1 MKNTLTTILVLL
13 IFFGGPFYVLLSG
26 KIVLNKHWRIADRS
40 SANLA
45 PKPSLNKKAIV
56 QIYAAR
62 AYSWR
67 GMFAVHT
74 WIVVKEENEDTYTLF
89 QGLGWNAFRKKPIV
103 DIKKD
108 IPDRIWFEHKPWILF
123 EIRGD
128 QAKIIIPKIKQLA
141 KEYPYQNKYR
151 LWPGPNSNTF
161 TAYIVRHILSIKIRL
176 PVTAIGKDYLQNNAI
191 CSKAPS
197 KTGIQCSIKGLFGF
211 ILAKKEGFEINLLG
225 LAFSLNTE
233 KPFIHLPG
241 VD

>member
-1 MKNTLTTILVLL
+1 MS
-13 IFFGGPFYVLLSG
+13 PQE
-26 KIVLNKHWRIADRS
+26 H
-40 SANLA
+40 

-123 EIRGD
+123 EIR
-128 QAKIIIPKIKQLA
+128 
-141 KEYPYQNKYR
+141 
-151 LWPGPNSNTF
+151 
-161 TAYIVRHILSIKIRL
+161 
-176 PVTAIGKDYLQNNAI
+176 
-191 CSKAPS
+191 
-197 KTGIQCSIKGLFGF
+197 
-211 ILAKKEGFEINLLG
+211 
-225 LAFSLNTE
+225 
-233 KPFIHLPG
+233 
-241 VD
+241 